1 MDGLAHL
8 KNRWVNF
15 KLREIFVPPPEEILK
30 ELHGEDILQGR
41 VIGFTEGGTT
51 GGVYV
56 VAEVSGLAHAVIVPV
71 EQILGVL

>member
-41 VIGFTEGGTT
+41 VIGFTEGGTS
-51 GGVYV
+51 VYV
-56 VAEVSGLAHAVIVPV
+56 VAEVAGLAHAVIVPV
-71 EQILGVL
+71 ERILGVL